1 MGQRKGALMINSA
14 KSSGFCIPMVPG
26 LSGCHVTGPGH
37 FLADWGKLV
46 SKHRWFRAGPAVRD
60 NHGQH
65 QLCLAKLAALF
76 ASSFASWCSH
86 FLSRMSFC
94 THFRLFT
101 RGAEEGGG
109 SPPENGRGRYTASCS
124 LNPAKTSGD
133 QMQRSGKLIK
143 TSPVFNLWPEQ
154 IYSSQGELF

>member
-1 MGQRKGALMINSA
+1 MINSA

-46 SKHRWFRAGPAVRD
+46 SKHRWFGAGPAVRD
-60 NHGQH
+60 NRGQH
-65 QLCLAKLAALF
+65 QLCLAKLAVLF

-94 THFRLFT
+94 AHFQLFT
-101 RGAEEGGG
+101 RGAERERP
-109 SPPENGRGRYTASCS
+109 PPENGKGRHTVSCA
-124 LNPAKTSGD
+124 LNTPLPPPAITFGD
-133 QMQRSGKLIK
+133 QMQSLGKLIK
-143 TSPVFNLWPEQ
+143 NSLVFNPWSEQ
-154 IYSSQGELF
+154 IYSSQRELF

>member
-46 SKHRWFRAGPAVRD
+46 SKHRWFGAGPAVRD
-60 NHGQH
+60 NRGQH

-94 THFRLFT
+94 THFRLHKRCGKGG
-101 RGAEEGGG
+101 RG
-109 SPPENGRGRYTASCS
+109 PPENGKGRHTASCS
-124 LNPAKTSGD
+124 LNPAITFGD
-133 QMQRSGKLIK
+133 QMQRPGKLIK
-143 TSPVFNLWPEQ
+143 TSQVFNPCSEQ
-154 IYSSQGELF
+154 IYSSQRELF